1 LIDLLLGVIEPSS
14 GKVTISG
21 VEPREAFKIWPGSV
35 GYVPQQI
42 VIASGS
48 VAENVAL
55 GFKKLE
61 INFLKVKECL
71 LLAGLEEF
79 ASEDLN
85 GLSLEV
91 GEAGYRL
98 SGGQRQRIGI
108 ARALYT
114 SPRLLVL
121 DEATSSLDS
130 LTEFDITNSLSRIKQ
145 KMSMITIAHR
155 LSTVKMADEVI
166 FMKKGHVLASGSF
179 DEVRAKVKTF
189 DKQANL
195 LGL

>member
-1 LIDLLLGVIEPSS
+1 M
-14 GKVTISG
+14 
-21 VEPREAFKIWPGSV
+21 
-35 GYVPQQI
+35 
-42 VIASGS
+42 
-48 VAENVAL
+48 
-55 GFKKLE
+55 
-61 INFLKVKECL
+61 
-71 LLAGLEEF
+71 LAGLEEF

-145 KMSMITIAHR
+145 KMSMVTIAHR
-155 LSTVKMADEVI
+155 LSTVKMAD
-166 FMKKGHVLASGSF
+166 
-179 DEVRAKVKTF
+179 
-189 DKQANL
+189 
-195 LGL
+195 